1 MIANMTYTMFDA
13 VSYEHIPNDASIVA
27 GYVNGIWPTYPDIVA
42 RFPHAHHV
50 SIAVTAEVV
59 ADVLDV
65 EKGDATPAD
74 VPLWVKEMRN
84 LRRKPIVYMNH
95 STLPAVQ
102 AECEKATLAEPFFF
116 VADWT
121 NKPHLVPGSIGTQ
134 WADGTVQ
141 YPGLARYTDTSLISP
156 NWPGL
161 SVPAPTVQKLA
172 AAKLVPLKDPIQ
184 AKVALDNDWP
194 IHVWNGHAF
203 ILSVGPHP
211 AGTVEYA
218 SIYYEY
224 KRP

>member
-1 MIANMTYTMFDA
+1 MTYTMFDA
-13 VSYEHIPNDASIVA
+13 VPYEHIPRDASIVA
-27 GYVNGIWPTYPDIVA
+27 GYVNGDFQTYHDIVA
-42 RFPHAHHV
+42 LFPLAHHV
-50 SIAVTAEVV
+50 SIAVTSSVV

-84 LRRKPIVYMNH
+84 LKRKPIVYTDRVNV
-95 STLPAVQ
+95 PAVQ
-102 AECEKATLAEPFFF
+102 AACAKALVAEPFFW

-121 NKPHLVPGSIGTQ
+121 GQAHLLPGAIGVQ
-134 WADGTVQ
+134 WADGSAQ

-161 SVPAPTVQKLA
+161 AVPAPTVQQLG
-172 AAKLVPLKDPIQ
+172 AAKLVPLKDPTQ
-184 AKVALDNDWP
+184 AKIALDNDWP
-194 IHVWNGHAF
+194 IKAWNGHAF
-203 ILSVGPHP
+203 IEGSGPHP
-211 AGTVEYA
+211 AGTVEYS